1 MRITVLIVAACFVVI
16 AVRPIVGQSGSSK
29 PATYIT
35 KEEIDIVN
43 KQPGG
48 DRQIKV
54 VDIGHE
60 NFAVGIVHRG
70 ATGAPAAGGG
80 GGAARANTPAPEPC
94 GEKSAT
100 PLPAGAPSGLT
111 HDSQTEGYYIVSGG
125 GTMVTG
131 GKLTNAKEISPGQT
145 RADGIQGGQE
155 HHLSKG
161 DVLTIPANTP
171 HWWKDTSKT
180 GSVGYYAVNIEQ

>member
-1 MRITVLIVAACFVVI
+1 MRITILFVAACFVVI

-35 KEEIDIVN
+35 KEEVDIVN

-70 ATGAPAAGGG
+70 ATGAPAAG
-80 GGAARANTPAPEPC
+80 R
-94 GEKSAT
+94 
-100 PLPAGAPSGLT
+100 
-111 HDSQTEGYYIVSGG
+111 
-125 GTMVTG
+125 
-131 GKLTNAKEISPGQT
+131 
-145 RADGIQGGQE
+145 
-155 HHLSKG
+155 
-161 DVLTIPANTP
+161 
-171 HWWKDTSKT
+171 W
-180 GSVGYYAVNIEQ
+180 